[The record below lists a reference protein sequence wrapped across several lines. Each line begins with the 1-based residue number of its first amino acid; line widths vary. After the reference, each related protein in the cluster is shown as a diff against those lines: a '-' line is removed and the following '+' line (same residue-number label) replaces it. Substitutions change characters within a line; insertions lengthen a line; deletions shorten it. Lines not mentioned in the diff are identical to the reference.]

1 MKRTTNLNTVG
12 SIIRVVDTYPKAQ
25 RVHQILTDLNVPH
38 RTMTKPSQRY
48 PGMTMYAI
56 CSDGFFLTSD
66 DIGVINRI
74 IDGSIGQMN
83 ADPRLIVTT
92 ESNKRS

>member
-1 MKRTTNLNTVG
+1 MKTKNLNNVG
-12 SIIRVVDTYPKAQ
+12 SIIRVVDTYAKAQ
-25 RVHQILTDLNVPH
+25 RVHYILDDLHVPH
-38 RTMTKPSQRY
+38 RTMTKLSQRY
-48 PGMTMYAI
+48 PGVTMYAV
-56 CSDGFFLTSD
+56 CSDGVFLTSD

-83 ADPRLIVTT
+83 ADPKLIITS